1 LNMNYIELIKD
12 ILAYYGGCMFIYFG
26 LHQVAAFFDK
36 DTQTTSAHLS
46 HLYILVLSII
56 LALFV

>member
-1 LNMNYIELIKD
+1 
-12 ILAYYGGCMFIYFG
+12 MFIYFG

-36 DTQTTSAHLS
+36 DTPTTSAHLS
-46 HLYILVLSII
+46 HIYILVLSII

>member
-1 LNMNYIELIKD
+1 MYFIELIKNV
-12 ILAYYGGCMFIYFG
+12 LAYYGGGMFIYFG

-36 DTQTTSAHLS
+36 DNPTTSAHLS
-46 HLYILVLSII
+46 HIYILILSII